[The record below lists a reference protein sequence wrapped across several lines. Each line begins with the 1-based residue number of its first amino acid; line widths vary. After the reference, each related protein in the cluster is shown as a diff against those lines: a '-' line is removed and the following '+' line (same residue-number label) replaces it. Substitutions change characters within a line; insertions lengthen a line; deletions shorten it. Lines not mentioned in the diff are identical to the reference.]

1 MLIRHLSLVHFRNYA
16 RLELELPTGPI
27 LLFGDNAQGKTSLLE
42 AIYYLATAHSPHTT
56 TDRQVI
62 NWLAGQEGLTPFA
75 RIVGEVWRADQPCK
89 IDITLALEPTANG
102 EDRFRKQIKVN
113 DVVRKRAELMG
124 QLAVVLF
131 VPQDVQVIGG
141 SPELRRR
148 YLDDLLCQVAG
159 DYAQAL
165 STYTHVL
172 AQRNALLKQL
182 AERGG
187 DPDELAYWDE
197 QLAQAGALITLMRHV
212 AVAELEQL
220 AAPIHR
226 DLTGGSE
233 MLSLKYQPSLDLTLS
248 LPNSQ
253 IPLPL
258 SSSAFVLNPSSFILP
273 LSTLFI
279 ARLQARR
286 ADEIA
291 RGVTLVGPHRDE
303 LRFLVEG
310 IDLGVYGSRG
320 QQRTAILALKLA
332 EVEWVRA
339 RIGEWPVLL
348 LDEVLAELDARR
360 RAYLLARLEGASQA
374 LMTSTDPELFSAEF
388 KAQAKLLR
396 VIRGQIEEMS

>member
-16 RLELELPTGPI
+16 RLELDLPAGPI

-42 AIYYLATAHSPHTT
+42 AIYYLATAHSPHTAT
-56 TDRQVI
+56 ERQLI
-62 NWLAGQEGLTPFA
+62 NWLAGHEGLTPFA
-75 RIVGEVWRADQPCK
+75 RIGGEVWRADQPCT
-89 IDITLALEPTANG
+89 IDITLALEPTTNG
-102 EDRFRKQIKVN
+102 EERFRKQIKVN
-113 DVVRKRAELMG
+113 DIARKRAELAG

-148 YLDDLLCQVAG
+148 YLDDLISQVAS

-165 STYTHVL
+165 STYAHVL
-172 AQRNALLKQL
+172 SQRNALLKQL

-197 QLAQAGALITLMRHV
+197 QLGQSGAVITLARR
-212 AVAELEQL
+212 AAIAELEQL
-220 AAPIHR
+220 AAALHR
-226 DLTGGSE
+226 DLTGGAE
-233 MLSLKYQPSLDLTLS
+233 TLSLKYQPSLDLTR
-248 LPNSQ
+248 PAANSQ
-253 IPLPL
+253 IALPL
-258 SSSAFVLNPSSFILP
+258 S
-273 LSTLFI
+273 LSTFRFSPKSFV
-279 ARLQARR
+279 AQLQARR

-303 LRFLVEG
+303 MRFLADG

-332 EVEWVRA
+332 EVEWIKA
-339 RIGEWPVLL
+339 RLGEWPVLL
-348 LDEVLAELDARR
+348 LDEVLAELDAQR
-360 RAYLLARLEGASQA
+360 RAYLLARLAGVSQA
-374 LMTSTDPELFSAEF
+374 LMTSTDPELFSADF
-388 KAQAKLLR
+388 KARAKVLR